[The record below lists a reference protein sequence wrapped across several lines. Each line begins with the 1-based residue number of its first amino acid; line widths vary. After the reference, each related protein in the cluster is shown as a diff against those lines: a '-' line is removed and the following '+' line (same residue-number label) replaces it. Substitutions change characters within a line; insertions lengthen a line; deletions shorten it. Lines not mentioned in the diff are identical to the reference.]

1 MTNRYLPSGVLL
13 LLLTTLAAPGWC
25 NALAGHPSPYLAM
38 HGSDPVNWQPWGP
51 EAIEQ
56 ARREDKLLFVSSGYF
71 SCHWCHVM
79 QAESYK
85 DPQVAAFLNRYF
97 VPVKVDRELRPALD
111 AYLIDFV
118 QRTQGHAGWPL
129 NVFLTPAGHPLTGI
143 TYLPRDQFMGY
154 LRRLHGRWNQDR
166 PRLKKLAA
174 AAADALGQQ
183 TGTGHGKLTSGQARG
198 YQKVLVARVLAIGD
212 EMQGGF
218 GHRAKFPSSPQL
230 QALLNMQARQP
241 RPRLAEFLR
250 LTLDQMASQGL
261 RDRLGGGFFRYTVDP
276 DWQTPHF
283 EKMLYDN
290 LQLAEVYLTAGR
302 VFDHPSY
309 QAIGRETLAFL
320 LKEMRSEAGAF
331 IASFSAVDDH
341 GVEGGYYLWAPATL
355 REGLSEEEH
364 AVVTLAWQMTGPPPF
379 ESGYLPVEGAE
390 PQVIAA
396 RLGIPEPQVAARLAS
411 ARLKLLARRA
421 GRTVPAD
428 TKRLAGWNG
437 LALGV
442 LARTAQLPGGEAYR
456 EPARV
461 LRDYLVNTLWDGK
474 SLWRAR
480 EDGKP
485 VGSAS
490 LEDYAYVA
498 DGLLAWAALGG
509 KRGDYE
515 TARAVARQAWRRF
528 HGPAGWRLAEAPLIP
543 METREPV
550 VADGPLPSPSAVVLR
565 ASLGIAEHLDDAAL
579 RTQARAV
586 LERDYEALG
595 TSSFAYA
602 THIDVLADYLA
613 GE

>member
-1 MTNRYLPSGVLL
+1 
-13 LLLTTLAAPGWC
+13 
-25 NALAGHPSPYLAM
+25 M

-51 EAIEQ
+51 KAIAQ
-56 ARREDKLLFVSSGYF
+56 ARREDKLLYVSSGYF

-85 DPQVAAFLNRYF
+85 DPQVAALLNRHF

-154 LRRLHGRWNQDR
+154 LRRLHGRWDQDR
-166 PRLKKLAA
+166 ARLKKLAA

-183 TGTGHGKLTSGQARG
+183 TGTGPGELTPGQARG

-230 QALLNMQARQP
+230 RALLNIQARRP

-302 VFDHPSY
+302 VFDHPPY
-309 QAIGRETLAFL
+309 QDIGRETLAFL
-320 LKEMRSEAGAF
+320 LREMRSEGGAF
-331 IASFSAVDDH
+331 ITSFSAVDDH
-341 GVEGGYYLWAPATL
+341 GVEGGYYLWDPTTL
-355 REGLSEEEH
+355 RETLSEEEYP
-364 AVVTLAWQMTGPPPF
+364 VVTLAWRMTGPPPF
-379 ESGYLPVEGAE
+379 EPGYLPMEGAE
-390 PQVIAA
+390 PQAIAA
-396 RLGIPEPQVAARLAS
+396 RLDIPEPEVVARLAS
-411 ARLKLLARRA
+411 ARLKLLERRA

-456 EPARV
+456 GPARAV
-461 LRDYLVNTLWDGK
+461 RDYLVATLWDGN

-480 EDGKP
+480 ENGKP

-498 DGLLAWAALGG
+498 DGLLAWAALSGT
-509 KRGDYE
+509 RGDYE
-515 TARAVARQAWRRF
+515 TARAVVRQAWRRF
-528 HGPAGWRLAEAPLIP
+528 HGPAGWRLAETPLIP
-543 METREPV
+543 MEIREPV
-550 VADGPLPSPSAVVLR
+550 VADSPLPSPSAVVLR
-565 ASLGIAEHLDDAAL
+565 ASLRIAEHLDDAAL
-579 RTQARAV
+579 RTQAMAV
-586 LERDYEALG
+586 LKQDYEALR

-602 THIDVLADYLA
+602 THIDVLAGYPARD
-613 GE
+613 